1 MKYLLVVSS
10 IVVMQGYDLVA
21 GDNQK
26 TDLLLNSVPATVDSE
41 ACVEPTQEQRLQV
54 LVDQAKRV
62 SQVVDAYKK
71 DAASM
76 DEIRRLLQDMSSEV
90 NKIDPA
96 PITFTDVVTSAMLPW
111 FIIACYA
118 VHQVTS

>member
-10 IVVMQGYDLVA
+10 IVMAYGSYVVA
-21 GDNQK
+21 ADDHTEDQTPK
-26 TDLLLNSVPATVDSE
+26 SAEMTVDSE
-41 ACVEPTQEQRLQV
+41 VPVEPTQEQRLQV

-76 DEIRRLLQDMSSEV
+76 DEIRRLLQDMSSEA

-96 PITFTDVVTSAMLPW
+96 PITFIDVVTSAMLPW